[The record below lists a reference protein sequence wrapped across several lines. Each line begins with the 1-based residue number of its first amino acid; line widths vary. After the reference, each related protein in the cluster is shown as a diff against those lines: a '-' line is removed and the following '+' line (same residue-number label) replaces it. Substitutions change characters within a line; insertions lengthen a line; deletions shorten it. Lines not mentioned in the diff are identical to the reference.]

1 MNKSLESDCGIST
14 YASKLATQKYPRCSA
29 PPIAIQGVIMANDGK
44 DYEQFVKSLQQA
56 LLNSEDLIKQNNI
69 VIEANKKLIDSCGIK
84 REFDL
89 YWEYELAGVVYKTV
103 IECKDYK
110 SRVSVEKIDALIGK
124 TRDLPDIKP
133 VFATKTGYQSG
144 AKAKAEFN
152 KIDLLIVRE
161 QSDDDW
167 EDSDGNPFIKKI
179 VINME
184 FISVARTISFTPEI
198 DGDWAKENTDL
209 DLNSPFNLNMRNDL
223 ITVEDVVSGEKYTI
237 LQLEEKLGTLHKGES
252 GDFTKTETFEEA
264 YLYCEDLKLKLRS
277 YTINYSVSLP
287 IQMPIN
293 IDYSKELV
301 GVIEYLHKGT
311 KTAVFLDRIIK
322 DWQ

>member
-1 MNKSLESDCGIST
+1 M
-14 YASKLATQKYPRCSA
+14 AS
-29 PPIAIQGVIMANDGK
+29 DGK
-44 DYEQFVKSLQQA
+44 DYEQFVKNLQQA
-56 LLNSEDLIKQNNI
+56 LLNSESLIKQKNI
-69 VIEANKKLIDSCGIK
+69 VIETNKKLKDNCGIE

-103 IECKDYK
+103 IECKDYQ

-124 TRDLPDIKP
+124 IRDIPDIKP

-144 AKAKAEFN
+144 AKTKAEFN

-161 QSDDDW
+161 QSDEDW
-167 EDSDGNPFIKKI
+167 VDSDGNPFIKKI
-179 VINME
+179 VINLE
-184 FISVARTISFTPEI
+184 FVSPARLISFVPKI

-209 DLNSPFNLNMRNDL
+209 DLNSPFSLNMRNNL
-223 ITVEDVVSGEKYTI
+223 ILVENVISGEKFSM
-237 LQLEEKLGTLHKGES
+237 LQLEEKLGALHKGES
-252 GDFTKTETFEEA
+252 GDFTKTEKFEEA
-264 YLYCEDLKLKLRS
+264 YLYCKDLKLKLRS
-277 YTINYSVSLP
+277 YTINYSVSPP

-311 KTAVFLDRIIK
+311 KTAVFSDRIIK
-322 DWQ
+322 NWQ